1 MTDEEYDDYYRR
13 LKIAYPKI
21 NKTRAQLEDLQ
32 SRNMH
37 NRLPVPT
44 EEEKIWLEE
53 RRKEFH
59 PPPKISAEEMEEMF
73 GPDFDLES
81 YVSEGKDSIDIEKTA
96 EEKPELAAV
105 LYSMIEVALEDEEP
119 VCVVAMAWYEK
130 HQTME
135 EDMVLDI
142 LSKPDERSGSGGST
156 GSGG

>member
-1 MTDEEYDDYYRR
+1 MTDEELDVYRELR
-13 LKIAYPKI
+13 EKNHPGSITKD
-21 NKTRAQLEDLQ
+21 RAQLLK
-32 SRNMH
+32 
-37 NRLPVPT
+37 
-44 EEEKIWLEE
+44 EEEAWLEE
-53 RRKEFH
+53 CKDLIGR
-59 PPPKISAEEMEEMF
+59 PPPKISAEEMDEMF
-73 GPDFDLES
+73 GPDCDLES
-81 YVSEGKDSIDIEKTA
+81 YVSEGKGSIDIEKTA

-135 EDMVLDI
+135 EDTVLDI